1 VALYKNKVLGCVIAL
16 NNPAL
21 SSSNLSTPN
30 PLQTLKVDDLTVQ
43 VYESA
48 ADIALAGSANARK
61 ILQDA
66 IATQG
71 QAAAIFA
78 TGRSQVS
85 FLNHLTSFNAQSEK
99 AQSEK
104 AQSEK
109 AQSEKAQSE
118 KAQSELDWSRITG
131 FHLDEYLGIA
141 AEHPASF
148 RYYLQQHLVSKVA
161 NWPNT
166 HWHEID
172 GNGLLPLNI
181 CKDYENALRANP
193 IDLCCLGI
201 GNNGHLAFNDPA
213 VADFNDSHW
222 VKLVR
227 LDEQNRQQQADS
239 SAFASIEAVPQY
251 AFTLT
256 LSAIRAARH
265 SLCLANGQGKAAI
278 VRKMLTG
285 PITHH
290 CPASILRQMPQALLL
305 LDRAAA
311 EHIRYQESL

>member
-1 VALYKNKVLGCVIAL
+1 MNQSEILGCVTAL
-16 NNPAL
+16 NSSTSNNPAL
-21 SSSNLSTPN
+21 SSLNFSMQKPIK
-30 PLQTLKVDDLTVQ
+30 TLKVDDLTVQ

-48 ADIALAGSANARK
+48 DEIARAGSAIARE
-61 ILQDA
+61 ILQAA

-71 QAAAIFA
+71 QATAIFA

-85 FLNHLTSFNAQSEK
+85 FLNHLTHSSAGP
-99 AQSEK
+99 
-104 AQSEK
+104 
-109 AQSEKAQSE
+109 
-118 KAQSELDWSRITG
+118 ELDWACITG

-148 RYYLQQHLVSKVA
+148 RHYLQQHLVSKVA
-161 NWPNT
+161 NWRDT

-181 CKDYENALRANP
+181 CQDYENALRANP

-213 VADFNDSHW
+213 VADFDDPHW

-239 SAFASIEAVPQY
+239 SAFVSLETVPQY

-256 LSAIRAARH
+256 LSAIRAARY
-265 SLCLANGQGKAAI
+265 SLCLANGHGKAAI
-278 VRKMLTG
+278 VHQMLTG

-290 CPASILRQMPQALLL
+290 CPASMLRQMPQALLL

-311 EHIRYQESL
+311 EQIL